1 MCTLHPIELHSISEH
16 ILWIYQQNEE
26 EPVGGLIVSRGTN
39 ETTPIEDSPPITGKP
54 SSSAAGA
61 TAILST
67 IKHGITRSGVTGSI
81 SSLSK
86 VNKFGG
92 FDCPGCAWPDPD
104 DHRTIAEFCE
114 NGAKAV
120 ADEATKKKITAKFF
134 QRQSVAELSQKSD
147 EWLNSQGRLTSPM
160 LLDEGADNYTPIS
173 WKESFELIADEL
185 CSLENPN
192 ESIFYTSGRTSNE
205 AAFLWQLLARGF
217 GTNNL
222 PDCSNMCHES
232 SGFALTDSIG
242 IGKGTVKL
250 EDFNSAE
257 LILVVGQNP
266 GTNHPRMLTALRDA
280 KKHGASIISINPLIE
295 TGMKKFKHPQNPLE
309 MLGSGKSI
317 SDRHVRININGDMA
331 FFRGLNHCLV
341 KNDNYDQTFI
351 ESHTSGFEDYKVS
364 VENVDWVEI
373 ESISGISRQEIESI
387 AKIVSESKSIITC
400 WAMGITQHHNSV
412 ETIQEMVNTHLLGGH
427 IGREGAGLCPVRGHS
442 NVQGDRTV
450 GVNHIATPSLIQNI
464 QNSTGIKTPNMHGF
478 DAVNAARA
486 MLEGNA
492 KVYLAMGGNFLSA
505 MSDTKLIAKAMNN
518 CELTVFVS
526 TKLNRNHLVTGKK
539 SLILP
544 CLGRTEIDKQTT
556 GNQFVSVENSMG
568 IVHSSQGHIKP
579 ASDALLSEPAIV
591 VGIASAL
598 ESRRPM
604 SDLEWGDLVDDYDR
618 IRDLIEQTIPGFNE
632 FNSRVR
638 EKAGFYL
645 ANPPRDDLTFNTETG
660 KAIFR
665 FHNMSCLSPEKN
677 EYVMMTIRSHDQYNT
692 TVYSGE
698 DRYRGIKSGRRIVMM
713 NPIDAKESN
722 LRAGDL
728 VNLTSVFRDELRH
741 SPHWYLVEYDIPRGN
756 VATYFPEANEL
767 IPLNSTASG
776 SNTPTS
782 KSVIVRVSKS
792 QD

>member
-1 MCTLHPIELHSISEH
+1 MGRETF
-16 ILWIYQQNEE
+16 
-26 EPVGGLIVSRGTN
+26 
-39 ETTPIEDSPPITGKP
+39 ETTPHENTPPQTGKT
-54 SSSAAGA
+54 STSAAGA

-67 IKHGITRSGVTGSI
+67 LKHGFSRSGISGSF
-81 SSLSK
+81 SSFSK

-120 ADEATKKKITAKFF
+120 ADEATKKKITSDFF
-134 QRQSVAELSQKSD
+134 LENSVVDLSKMSD
-147 EWLNSQGRLTSPM
+147 EWLNSVGRLTQPM
-160 LLDEGADNYTPIS
+160 VLHQDSINYEPIS
-173 WKESFELIADEL
+173 WDDAFEIIATEL
-185 CSLENPN
+185 VKLDNPDDA
-192 ESIFYTSGRTSNE
+192 IFYTSGRTSNE

-250 EDFNSAE
+250 ADFNSAD

-280 KKHGASIISINPLIE
+280 KKNGASIISINPLVE

-317 SDRHVRININGDMA
+317 SDKHVRININGDLA
-331 FFRGLNHCLV
+331 FFRGLNHSLI
-341 KNDNYDQTFI
+341 KNGHYDEKFI
-351 ESHTSGFEDYKVS
+351 SKYTDGFENYKNS
-364 VENVDWVEI
+364 ITNVDWKEI
-373 ESISGISRQEIESI
+373 QSTSGITRDEIESI
-387 AKIVSESKSIITC
+387 AEIVAKSQSVITC

-427 IGREGAGLCPVRGHS
+427 IGRKGAGVCPVRGHS

-450 GVNHIATPSLIQNI
+450 GINHIASPTLIENI
-464 QNSTGIKTPNMHGF
+464 LRSTGIQTPENHGY

-486 MLEGNA
+486 MIDGKG
-492 KVYLAMGGNFLSA
+492 KVFLAMGGNFLSA

-518 CELTVFVS
+518 CELTVFIS

-544 CLGRTEIDKQTT
+544 CLGRTEIDKQVS
-556 GNQFVSVENSMG
+556 GNQFVTVENSMG
-568 IVHSSQGHIKP
+568 IVHSSVGHMK
-579 ASDALLSEPAIV
+579 ASSNNLLSEPAIV
-591 VGIASAL
+591 AGIATAV
-598 ESRRPM
+598 ESK
-604 SDLEWGDLVDDYDR
+604 SSFSELDWANLVEDYDR
-618 IRDLIEQTIPGFNE
+618 VRDLIEATIPGFENY
-632 FNSRVR
+632 NSRVR
-638 EKAGFYL
+638 NKSGFYL
-645 ANPPRDDLTFNTETG
+645 PNPPRDNLTFNTVSK
-660 KAIFR
+660 KANFR
-665 FHNMSCLSPEKN
+665 FHELNGIHPGSGEF
-677 EYVMMTIRSHDQYNT
+677 VMMTIRSHDQYNT
-692 TVYSGE
+692 TVYSNQ
-698 DRYRGIKSGRRIVMM
+698 DRYRGIKAGRRIVMM
-713 NPIDAKESN
+713 NPEDAKEHKI
-722 LRAGDL
+722 RAGELVDL
-728 VNLTSVFRDELRH
+728 ESIFKGEIRRATN
-741 SPHWYLVEYDIPRGN
+741 WYVVEYDIPKGN
-756 VATYFPEANEL
+756 IATYFPEANEL
-767 IPLNSTASG
+767 IPLDSTANV

-782 KSVIVRVSKS
+782 KSIIVRISKS

>member
-1 MCTLHPIELHSISEH
+1 MRRETF
-16 ILWIYQQNEE
+16 
-26 EPVGGLIVSRGTN
+26 
-39 ETTPIEDSPPITGKP
+39 ETTPHENSPPQTGKT

-67 IKHGITRSGVTGSI
+67 LKHGLSRSGISGSF
-81 SSLSK
+81 SSFSK

-120 ADEATKKKITAKFF
+120 ADEATKKKITSDFF
-134 QRQSVAELSQKSD
+134 LENSVVDLSKMSD
-147 EWLNSQGRLTSPM
+147 EWLNSVGRLTQPM
-160 LLDEGADNYTPIS
+160 ILHQDSINYEPIS
-173 WKESFELIADEL
+173 WDDAFEIIASELIKLDNPDEA
-185 CSLENPN
+185 
-192 ESIFYTSGRTSNE
+192 IFYTSGRTSNE

-250 EDFNSAE
+250 VDFNSAD

-280 KKHGASIISINPLIE
+280 KKNGASIISINPLVE

-317 SDRHVRININGDMA
+317 SDKHVRIKINGDLA
-331 FFRGLNHCLV
+331 FFRGLNHSLI
-341 KNDNYDQTFI
+341 KNGHYDDKFI
-351 ESHTSGFEDYKVS
+351 SKYTDGFENYKNS
-364 VENVDWVEI
+364 ITNVDWKEI
-373 ESISGISRQEIESI
+373 QSTSGITRDEIESI
-387 AKIVSESKSIITC
+387 AEIVAKSQSVITC

-427 IGREGAGLCPVRGHS
+427 IGRKGAGVCPVRGHS

-450 GVNHIATPSLIQNI
+450 GINHIASPLLSENI
-464 QNSTGIKTPNMHGF
+464 FRSTGILTPENHGY

-486 MLEGNA
+486 MIDGKG
-492 KVYLAMGGNFLSA
+492 KVFLAMGGNFLSA

-518 CELTVFVS
+518 CELTVFIS

-544 CLGRTEIDKQTT
+544 CLGRTEIDKQLG
-556 GNQFVSVENSMG
+556 GNQFVTVENSMG
-568 IVHSSQGHIKP
+568 IVHSSVGHMKP
-579 ASDALLSEPAIV
+579 SSNNLLSEPAIV
-591 VGIASAL
+591 AGIATAV
-598 ESRRPM
+598 ESK
-604 SDLEWGDLVDDYDR
+604 SSFSELDWANLVEDYDR
-618 IRDLIEQTIPGFNE
+618 VRDLIEATIPGFENY
-632 FNSRVR
+632 NSRVR
-638 EKAGFYL
+638 NKSGFYL
-645 ANPPRDDLTFNTETG
+645 PNPPRDDLTFNTDSK
-660 KAIFR
+660 KANFR
-665 FHNMSCLSPEKN
+665 FHELSAIHPGSGEF
-677 EYVMMTIRSHDQYNT
+677 VMMTIRSHDQYNT
-692 TVYSGE
+692 TVYSNQ
-698 DRYRGIKSGRRIVMM
+698 DRYRGIKAGRRIVMM
-713 NPIDAKESN
+713 NPEDAKEYKI
-722 LRAGDL
+722 RAGELVDL
-728 VNLTSVFRDELRH
+728 ESIFKGELRR
-741 SPHWYLVEYDIPRGN
+741 STNWYVVEYDIPKGN
-756 VATYFPEANEL
+756 IATYFPEANEL
-767 IPLNSTASG
+767 IPLDSTANV

-782 KSVIVRVSKS
+782 KSIIVRISKS

>member
-1 MCTLHPIELHSISEH
+1 MGRETF
-16 ILWIYQQNEE
+16 
-26 EPVGGLIVSRGTN
+26 
-39 ETTPIEDSPPITGKP
+39 ETTPHENSPPQTGKT

-67 IKHGITRSGVTGSI
+67 LKHGFSRSGISGSF
-81 SSLSK
+81 SSFSK

-120 ADEATKKKITAKFF
+120 ADEATKKKITSDFF
-134 QRQSVAELSQKSD
+134 LENSVVDLSKMSD
-147 EWLNSQGRLTSPM
+147 EWLNSVGRLTQPM
-160 LLDEGADNYTPIS
+160 ILHQDSINYEPIS
-173 WKESFELIADEL
+173 WDDAFEMIATELVKLDNPDEA
-185 CSLENPN
+185 
-192 ESIFYTSGRTSNE
+192 IFYTSGRTSNE

-250 EDFNSAE
+250 ADFNSAD

-280 KKHGASIISINPLIE
+280 KKNGASIISINPLVE

-317 SDRHVRININGDMA
+317 SDKHVRININGDLA
-331 FFRGLNHCLV
+331 FFRGLNHSLI
-341 KNDNYDQTFI
+341 KNGHYDEKFI
-351 ESHTSGFEDYKVS
+351 SKYTDGFENYKNS
-364 VENVDWVEI
+364 ITNVDWKEI
-373 ESISGISRQEIESI
+373 QSTSGITRDEIESI
-387 AKIVSESKSIITC
+387 AEIVAKSQSVITC

-427 IGREGAGLCPVRGHS
+427 IGRKGAGVCPVRGHS

-450 GVNHIATPSLIQNI
+450 GINHIASPLLIENI
-464 QNSTGIKTPNMHGF
+464 LRSTGIQTPENHGY

-486 MLEGNA
+486 MIDGKGKLF
-492 KVYLAMGGNFLSA
+492 LAMGGNFLSA

-518 CELTVFVS
+518 CELTVFIS

-544 CLGRTEIDKQTT
+544 CLGRTEIDKQLS
-556 GNQFVSVENSMG
+556 GNQFVTVENSMG
-568 IVHSSQGHIKP
+568 IVHSSVGHMKP
-579 ASDALLSEPAIV
+579 SSNYLLSEPAIV
-591 VGIASAL
+591 AGIASAV
-598 ESRRPM
+598 ESK
-604 SDLEWGDLVDDYDR
+604 SSFSELDWANLVEDYDR
-618 IRDLIEQTIPGFNE
+618 VRDLIEATIPGFENY
-632 FNSRVR
+632 NSRVR
-638 EKAGFYL
+638 NKSGFYL
-645 ANPPRDDLTFNTETG
+645 PNPPRDDLTFYTDSK
-660 KAIFR
+660 KANFR
-665 FHNMSCLSPEKN
+665 FHELNGIHPGSGEF
-677 EYVMMTIRSHDQYNT
+677 VMMTIRSHDQYNT
-692 TVYSGE
+692 TVYSNQ
-698 DRYRGIKSGRRIVMM
+698 DRYRGIKAGRRIVMM
-713 NPIDAKESN
+713 NPEDAKEHKI
-722 LRAGDL
+722 RAGELVDL
-728 VNLTSVFRDELRH
+728 ESIFKGEIRRSTN
-741 SPHWYLVEYDIPRGN
+741 WYVVEYDIPKGN
-756 VATYFPEANEL
+756 IATYFPEANEL
-767 IPLNSTASG
+767 IPLDSTANV

-782 KSVIVRVSKS
+782 KSIIVRINKS

>member
-1 MCTLHPIELHSISEH
+1 MRRETF
-16 ILWIYQQNEE
+16 
-26 EPVGGLIVSRGTN
+26 
-39 ETTPIEDSPPITGKP
+39 ETTPHENSPPQTGKT

-67 IKHGITRSGVTGSI
+67 LKHGLSRSGISGSF
-81 SSLSK
+81 SSFSK

-120 ADEATKKKITAKFF
+120 ADEATKKKITSDFF
-134 QRQSVAELSQKSD
+134 LENSVVDLSKMSD
-147 EWLNSQGRLTSPM
+147 EWLNSVGRLTQPM
-160 LLDEGADNYTPIS
+160 ILHQDSINYEPIS
-173 WKESFELIADEL
+173 WDDAFEIIATELVKLDNPDEA
-185 CSLENPN
+185 
-192 ESIFYTSGRTSNE
+192 IFYTSGRTSNE

-250 EDFNSAE
+250 VDFNSAD

-280 KKHGASIISINPLIE
+280 KKNGASIISINPLVE

-317 SDRHVRININGDMA
+317 SDKHVRIKINGDLA
-331 FFRGLNHCLV
+331 FFRGLNHSLI
-341 KNDNYDQTFI
+341 KNGHYDDKFI
-351 ESHTSGFEDYKVS
+351 SKYTDGFENYKNS
-364 VENVDWVEI
+364 ITNVDWKEI
-373 ESISGISRQEIESI
+373 QSTSGITRDEIESI
-387 AKIVSESKSIITC
+387 AEIVAKSQSVITC

-427 IGREGAGLCPVRGHS
+427 IGRKGAGVCPVRGHS

-450 GVNHIATPSLIQNI
+450 GINHIASPLLSENI
-464 QNSTGIKTPNMHGF
+464 FRSTGILTPENHGY

-486 MLEGNA
+486 MIDGKG
-492 KVYLAMGGNFLSA
+492 KVFLAMGGNFLSA

-518 CELTVFVS
+518 CELTVFIS

-544 CLGRTEIDKQTT
+544 CLGRTEIDKQLG
-556 GNQFVSVENSMG
+556 GNQFVTVENSMG
-568 IVHSSQGHIKP
+568 IVHSSVGHMKP
-579 ASDALLSEPAIV
+579 SSNYLLSEPAIV
-591 VGIASAL
+591 AGIATAV
-598 ESRRPM
+598 ESK
-604 SDLEWGDLVDDYDR
+604 SSFSELDWANLVEDYDR
-618 IRDLIEQTIPGFNE
+618 VRDLIEATIPGFENY
-632 FNSRVR
+632 NSRVR
-638 EKAGFYL
+638 NKSGFYL
-645 ANPPRDDLTFNTETG
+645 PNPPRDDLTFNTDSK
-660 KAIFR
+660 KANFR
-665 FHNMSCLSPEKN
+665 FHELSAIHPGSGEF
-677 EYVMMTIRSHDQYNT
+677 VMMTIRSHDQYNT
-692 TVYSGE
+692 TVYSNQ
-698 DRYRGIKSGRRIVMM
+698 DRYRGIKAGRRIVMM
-713 NPIDAKESN
+713 NPEDAKEYKI
-722 LRAGDL
+722 RAGELVDL
-728 VNLTSVFRDELRH
+728 ESIFKGELRR
-741 SPHWYLVEYDIPRGN
+741 STNWYVVEYDIPKGN
-756 VATYFPEANEL
+756 IATYFPEANEL
-767 IPLNSTASG
+767 IPLDSTANV

-782 KSVIVRVSKS
+782 KSIIVRISKS

>member
-1 MCTLHPIELHSISEH
+1 MGRETF
-16 ILWIYQQNEE
+16 
-26 EPVGGLIVSRGTN
+26 
-39 ETTPIEDSPPITGKP
+39 ETTPHENSPPQTGKT

-67 IKHGITRSGVTGSI
+67 LKHGLSRSGISGSF
-81 SSLSK
+81 SSFSK

-120 ADEATKKKITAKFF
+120 ADEATKKKITSDFF
-134 QRQSVAELSQKSD
+134 LENSVVDLSKMSD
-147 EWLNSQGRLTSPM
+147 EWLNSVGRLTQPM
-160 LLDEGADNYTPIS
+160 ILHQDSINYEPIS
-173 WKESFELIADEL
+173 WDDAFEIIATELVKLDNPDEA
-185 CSLENPN
+185 
-192 ESIFYTSGRTSNE
+192 IFYTSGRTSNE

-250 EDFNSAE
+250 ADFNSAD

-280 KKHGASIISINPLIE
+280 KKNGASIISINPLVE

-317 SDRHVRININGDMA
+317 SDKHVRININGDLA
-331 FFRGLNHCLV
+331 FFRGLNHSLI
-341 KNDNYDQTFI
+341 KNGHYDEKFI
-351 ESHTSGFEDYKVS
+351 SKYTDGFENYKNS
-364 VENVDWVEI
+364 ITSVDWQEI
-373 ESISGISRQEIESI
+373 ESTSGISRDEIESI
-387 AKIVSESKSIITC
+387 AEIFAKSQSVITC

-427 IGREGAGLCPVRGHS
+427 IGRKGAGVCPVRGHS

-450 GVNHIATPSLIQNI
+450 GINHIVSPSLIENI
-464 QNSTGIKTPNMHGF
+464 LRSTGIQTPENHGF

-486 MLEGNA
+486 MVEGKG
-492 KVYLAMGGNFLSA
+492 KVFLAMGGNFLSA

-544 CLGRTEIDKQTT
+544 CLGRTEIDKQVS
-556 GNQFVSVENSMG
+556 GNQFVTVENSMG
-568 IVHSSQGHIKP
+568 IVHSSVGHMKP
-579 ASDALLSEPAIV
+579 SSNNLLSEPAIV
-591 VGIASAL
+591 AGIASAV
-598 ESRRPM
+598 ESK
-604 SDLEWGDLVDDYDR
+604 SSFSQLDWANLVEDYDR
-618 IRDLIEQTIPGFNE
+618 VRDLIEATIPGFENY
-632 FNSRVR
+632 NSSVR
-638 EKAGFYL
+638 NKSGFYL
-645 ANPPRDDLTFNTETG
+645 PNPPRDNLTFNTDSK
-660 KAIFR
+660 KANFR
-665 FHNMSCLSPEKN
+665 FHELSRIHPGSGEF
-677 EYVMMTIRSHDQYNT
+677 VMMTIRSHDQYNT
-692 TVYSGE
+692 TVYSSQ

-713 NPIDAKESN
+713 NPEDAEEHKIRTGEKVDLESIFN
-722 LRAGDL
+722 G
-728 VNLTSVFRDELRH
+728 ELRR
-741 SPHWYLVEYDIPRGN
+741 STNWYMVEYDIPRGN
-756 VATYFPEANEL
+756 IATYFPEANEL
-767 IPLNSTASG
+767 IPLDSTANV

>member
-1 MCTLHPIELHSISEH
+1 
-16 ILWIYQQNEE
+16 
-26 EPVGGLIVSRGTN
+26 VSRETN
-39 ETTPIEDSPPITGKP
+39 ETPPIEDTPPITGKP

-120 ADEATKKKITAKFF
+120 ADEATSKKITANFF
-134 QRQSVAELSQKSD
+134 EKYSVVELSLKSD

-160 LLDEGADNYTPIS
+160 LLDEGMDNYTPIS

-192 ESIFYTSGRTSNE
+192 QSIFYTSGRTSNE

-232 SGFALTDSIG
+232 SGFALSDSIG

-250 EDFNSAE
+250 EDFNSAS

-331 FFRGLNHCLV
+331 FFRGLNHCIV
-341 KNDNYDQTFI
+341 KNHNYDVNFI
-351 ESHTSGFEDYKVS
+351 GEHTSGFEDYKAS
-364 VENVDWVEI
+364 IENVDWVQI

-387 AKIVSESKSIITC
+387 AQIVSESKSIITC

-427 IGREGAGLCPVRGHS
+427 IGRKGAGLCPVRGHS

-450 GVNHIATPSLIQNI
+450 GINHIANPSLIQNI
-464 QNSTGIKTPNMHGF
+464 QNSTGIQTPSRHGF

-505 MSDTKLIAKAMNN
+505 MSDTKLIAKAMNR
-518 CELTVFVS
+518 CQLTAFIS
-526 TKLNRNHLVTGKK
+526 TKLNRNHLVTGQK

-544 CLGRTEIDKQTT
+544 CLGRTEVDEQTT

-568 IVHSSQGHIKP
+568 IVHSSQGHMKP
-579 ASDALLSEPAIV
+579 ASDELLSEAAIV
-591 VGIASAL
+591 AGIATAV
-598 ESRRPM
+598 EYRRPM
-604 SDLEWGDLVDDYDR
+604 SDLDWNNLVEDYDR
-618 IRDLIEQTIPGFNE
+618 IRDIIEQTIPGFNDY
-632 FNSRVR
+632 NSRVR
-638 EKAGFYL
+638 AKAGFYL
-645 ANPPRDDLTFNTETG
+645 PNPPRDDLTFNTQTG
-660 KAIFR
+660 KANFR
-665 FHNMSCLSPEKN
+665 FHNISSLSPEEN

-713 NPIDAKESN
+713 NPIDVKQSN
-722 LRAGDL
+722 LRTGDL
-728 VNLTSVFRDELRH
+728 VNLTSVFQDELRH
-741 SPHWYLVEYDIPRGN
+741 SPNWYLVEYDIPRGN

-782 KSVIVRVSKS
+782 KSVIVRVCKS

>member
-1 MCTLHPIELHSISEH
+1 MSRETIET
-16 ILWIYQQNEE
+16 
-26 EPVGGLIVSRGTN
+26 P
-39 ETTPIEDSPPITGKP
+39 PIEDTPPITGKP

-81 SSLSK
+81 RSLSK

-120 ADEATKKKITAKFF
+120 ADEATSKKITANFF
-134 QRQSVAELSQKSD
+134 QKHSVAELSRKSD

-160 LLDEGADNYTPIS
+160 LLDEGMDNYTPIS

-185 CSLENPN
+185 CSLENPDQ
-192 ESIFYTSGRTSNE
+192 SIFYTSGRTSNE

-232 SGFALTDSIG
+232 SGFALSDSIG

-250 EDFNSAE
+250 DDFNSAA

-317 SDRHVRININGDMA
+317 SDRHVRIKINGDIA
-331 FFRGLNHCLV
+331 FFRGLNNCLV
-341 KNDNYDQTFI
+341 KNDHYDQNFI
-351 ESHTSGFEDYKVS
+351 LEHTSGFEDYKAS
-364 VENVDWVEI
+364 IQNVDWNQI

-427 IGREGAGLCPVRGHS
+427 IGRKGAGLCPVRGHS

-450 GVNHIATPSLIQNI
+450 GINHIANPSLIQNI
-464 QNSTGIKTPNMHGF
+464 QNSTGIKTPNKHGF

-492 KVYLAMGGNFLSA
+492 KVYLAMGGNYLSA

-518 CELTVFVS
+518 CQLTAFVS

-544 CLGRTEIDKQTT
+544 CLGRTEVDEQTT
-556 GNQFVSVENSMG
+556 GKQFVSVENSMG
-568 IVHSSQGHIKP
+568 IVHSSQGHMKP
-579 ASDALLSEPAIV
+579 ASDELLSEVAIV
-591 VGIASAL
+591 AGIASAL

-604 SDLEWGDLVDDYDR
+604 SDLDWNNLVEDYDR
-618 IRDLIEQTIPGFNE
+618 IRDIIEQTIPGFNDY
-632 FNSRVR
+632 NSRVR
-638 EKAGFYL
+638 AKAGFYL
-645 ANPPRDDLTFNTETG
+645 PNPPRDNLTFNTQTE
-660 KAIFR
+660 KANFR
-665 FHNMSCLSPEKN
+665 FHNISRLSPEEN

-713 NPIDAKESN
+713 NPIDIKESN
-722 LRAGDL
+722 LSAGDL
-728 VNLTSVFRDELRH
+728 VNLTSVFQDELRP
-741 SPHWYLVEYDIPRGN
+741 SPNWYLVEYDIPRGN

-782 KSVIVRVSKS
+782 KSVIVRVRKS

>member
-1 MCTLHPIELHSISEH
+1 MAFT
-16 ILWIYQQNEE
+16 
-26 EPVGGLIVSRGTN
+26 VGRETF
-39 ETTPIEDSPPITGKP
+39 ETTPHENSPPQTGKT

-61 TAILST
+61 TAIFST
-67 IKHGITRSGVTGSI
+67 LKHGFSRSGISGSF

-120 ADEATKKKITAKFF
+120 ADEATKKKITSDFF
-134 QRQSVAELSQKSD
+134 LENSVVDLSKMSD
-147 EWLNSQGRLTSPM
+147 EWLNSVGRLTQPM
-160 LLDEGADNYTPIS
+160 ILHQDSINYEPIS
-173 WKESFELIADEL
+173 WDDAFEIIASELVKLDNPDEA
-185 CSLENPN
+185 
-192 ESIFYTSGRTSNE
+192 IFYTSGRTSNE

-232 SGFALTDSIG
+232 SGSALTDSIG

-250 EDFNSAE
+250 ADFNSAD

-280 KKHGASIISINPLIE
+280 KKNGASIISINPLVE

-317 SDRHVRININGDMA
+317 SDKHVRININGDLA
-331 FFRGLNHCLV
+331 FFRGLNHSLI
-341 KNDNYDQTFI
+341 KNGHYDEKFISKYTDGFVNYKNSIT
-351 ESHTSGFEDYKVS
+351 
-364 VENVDWVEI
+364 NVDWKEI
-373 ESISGISRQEIESI
+373 QSTSGITRDEIESI
-387 AKIVSESKSIITC
+387 AEIVAKSQSVITC

-427 IGREGAGLCPVRGHS
+427 IGRKGAGVCPVRGHS

-450 GVNHIATPSLIQNI
+450 GINHIASPTLIENI
-464 QNSTGIKTPNMHGF
+464 LRSTGIQTSENHGY

-486 MLEGNA
+486 MIDGKG
-492 KVYLAMGGNFLSA
+492 KVFLAMGGNFLSA

-518 CELTVFVS
+518 CELTVFIS

-544 CLGRTEIDKQTT
+544 CLGRTEIDKQLS
-556 GNQFVSVENSMG
+556 GNQFVTVENSMG
-568 IVHSSQGHIKP
+568 IVHSSVGHMKP
-579 ASDALLSEPAIV
+579 SSNYLLSEPAIV
-591 VGIASAL
+591 AGIASAV
-598 ESRRPM
+598 ESK
-604 SDLEWGDLVDDYDR
+604 SSFSELDWANLVEDYDR
-618 IRDLIEQTIPGFNE
+618 VRDLIEATIPGFENY
-632 FNSRVR
+632 NSRVR
-638 EKAGFYL
+638 NKSGFYL
-645 ANPPRDDLTFNTETG
+645 PNPPRDDLTFYTDSK
-660 KAIFR
+660 KANFR
-665 FHNMSCLSPEKN
+665 FHELNGIHPGSGEF
-677 EYVMMTIRSHDQYNT
+677 VMMTIRSHDQYNT
-692 TVYSGE
+692 TVYSSQ

-713 NPIDAKESN
+713 NPDDAKEHKI
-722 LRAGDL
+722 RAGEIVDL
-728 VNLTSVFRDELRH
+728 ESIFEGELRR
-741 SPHWYLVEYDIPRGN
+741 STNWYMVEYDIPRGN
-756 VATYFPEANEL
+756 IATYFPEANEL
-767 IPLNSTASG
+767 IPLDSTANV

>member
-1 MCTLHPIELHSISEH
+1 MRRETF
-16 ILWIYQQNEE
+16 
-26 EPVGGLIVSRGTN
+26 
-39 ETTPIEDSPPITGKP
+39 ETTPHENSPPQTGKT

-67 IKHGITRSGVTGSI
+67 LKHGLSRSGISGSF
-81 SSLSK
+81 SSFSK

-120 ADEATKKKITAKFF
+120 ADEVTKKKITSDFF
-134 QRQSVAELSQKSD
+134 LENSVVDLSKMSD
-147 EWLNSQGRLTSPM
+147 EWLNSVGRLTQPM
-160 LLDEGADNYTPIS
+160 ILHQDSINYEPIS
-173 WKESFELIADEL
+173 WDDAFEIIATELVKLDNPDEA
-185 CSLENPN
+185 
-192 ESIFYTSGRTSNE
+192 IFYTSGRTSNE

-250 EDFNSAE
+250 VDFNSAD

-280 KKHGASIISINPLIE
+280 KKNGASIISINPLVE

-317 SDRHVRININGDMA
+317 SDKHVRIKINGDLA
-331 FFRGLNHCLV
+331 FFRGLNHSLI
-341 KNDNYDQTFI
+341 KNGHYDDKFI
-351 ESHTSGFEDYKVS
+351 SKYTDGFENYKNS
-364 VENVDWVEI
+364 ITNVDWKEI
-373 ESISGISRQEIESI
+373 QSTSGITRDEIESI
-387 AKIVSESKSIITC
+387 AEIVAKSQSVITC

-427 IGREGAGLCPVRGHS
+427 IGRKGAGVCPVRGHS

-450 GVNHIATPSLIQNI
+450 GINHIASPLLSENI
-464 QNSTGIKTPNMHGF
+464 FRSTGILTPENHGY

-486 MLEGNA
+486 MIDGKG
-492 KVYLAMGGNFLSA
+492 KVFLAMGGNFLSA

-518 CELTVFVS
+518 CELTVFIS

-544 CLGRTEIDKQTT
+544 CLGRTEIDKQLG
-556 GNQFVSVENSMG
+556 GNQFVTVENSMG
-568 IVHSSQGHIKP
+568 IVHSSVGHMKP
-579 ASDALLSEPAIV
+579 SSNNLLSEPAIV
-591 VGIASAL
+591 AGIATAV
-598 ESRRPM
+598 ESK
-604 SDLEWGDLVDDYDR
+604 SSFSELDWANLVEDYDR
-618 IRDLIEQTIPGFNE
+618 VRDLIEATIPGFENY
-632 FNSRVR
+632 NSRVR
-638 EKAGFYL
+638 NKSGFYL
-645 ANPPRDDLTFNTETG
+645 PNPPRDDLTFNTDSK
-660 KAIFR
+660 KANFR
-665 FHNMSCLSPEKN
+665 FHELSGIHPGSGEF
-677 EYVMMTIRSHDQYNT
+677 VMMTIRSHDQYNT
-692 TVYSGE
+692 TVYSNQ
-698 DRYRGIKSGRRIVMM
+698 DRYRGIKAGRRIVMM
-713 NPIDAKESN
+713 NPEDAKEYKI
-722 LRAGDL
+722 RAGELVDL
-728 VNLTSVFRDELRH
+728 ESIFKGELRR
-741 SPHWYLVEYDIPRGN
+741 STNWYVVEYDIPKGN
-756 VATYFPEANEL
+756 IATYFPEANEL
-767 IPLNSTASG
+767 IPLDSTANV

-782 KSVIVRVSKS
+782 KSIIVRISKS

>member
-1 MCTLHPIELHSISEH
+1 MGRETF
-16 ILWIYQQNEE
+16 
-26 EPVGGLIVSRGTN
+26 
-39 ETTPIEDSPPITGKP
+39 ETTPHENSPPQTGKT

-67 IKHGITRSGVTGSI
+67 LKHGLSRSGISGSF
-81 SSLSK
+81 SSFSK

-120 ADEATKKKITAKFF
+120 ADEATKKKITSDFF
-134 QRQSVAELSQKSD
+134 LENSVVDLSKMSD
-147 EWLNSQGRLTSPM
+147 EWLNSVGRLTQPM
-160 LLDEGADNYTPIS
+160 ILHQDSINYEPIS
-173 WKESFELIADEL
+173 WDDAFEMIATELVKLDNPDEA
-185 CSLENPN
+185 
-192 ESIFYTSGRTSNE
+192 IFYTSGRTSNE

-250 EDFNSAE
+250 VDFNSAD

-280 KKHGASIISINPLIE
+280 KKNGASIISINPLVE

-317 SDRHVRININGDMA
+317 SDKHVRININGDLA
-331 FFRGLNHCLV
+331 FFRGLNHSLI
-341 KNDNYDQTFI
+341 KNGHYDEKFI
-351 ESHTSGFEDYKVS
+351 SKYTDGFENYKNS
-364 VENVDWVEI
+364 ITNVDWKEI
-373 ESISGISRQEIESI
+373 QSTSGITRDEIESI
-387 AKIVSESKSIITC
+387 AEIVAKSQSVITC

-427 IGREGAGLCPVRGHS
+427 IGRKGAGVCPVRGHS

-450 GVNHIATPSLIQNI
+450 GINHIASPTLIENI
-464 QNSTGIKTPNMHGF
+464 LRTTGIQTPEKHGY

-486 MLEGNA
+486 MIDGKG
-492 KVYLAMGGNFLSA
+492 KVFLAMGGNFLSA

-518 CELTVFVS
+518 CELTVFIS

-544 CLGRTEIDKQTT
+544 CLGRTEIDKQLS
-556 GNQFVSVENSMG
+556 GNQFVTVENSMG
-568 IVHSSQGHIKP
+568 VVHSSVGHMKP
-579 ASDALLSEPAIV
+579 SSNNLLSEPAIV
-591 VGIASAL
+591 AGIASAV
-598 ESRRPM
+598 ESK
-604 SDLEWGDLVDDYDR
+604 SSFSELDWVNLVEDYDR
-618 IRDLIEQTIPGFNE
+618 VRDLIEATIPGFENY
-632 FNSRVR
+632 NSRVR
-638 EKAGFYL
+638 NKSGFYL
-645 ANPPRDDLTFNTETG
+645 PNPPRDDLTFHTDSK
-660 KAIFR
+660 KANFR
-665 FHNMSCLSPEKN
+665 FHELNGIHPGSGEF
-677 EYVMMTIRSHDQYNT
+677 VMMTIRSHDQYNT
-692 TVYSGE
+692 TVYSNQ
-698 DRYRGIKSGRRIVMM
+698 DRYRGIKAGRRIVMM
-713 NPIDAKESN
+713 NPEDAKEHKIG
-722 LRAGDL
+722 AGELVDL
-728 VNLTSVFRDELRH
+728 ESIFKGEIRRSTN
-741 SPHWYLVEYDIPRGN
+741 WYVVEYDIPNGN
-756 VATYFPEANEL
+756 IATYFPEANEL
-767 IPLNSTASG
+767 IPLDSTANV

-782 KSVIVRVSKS
+782 KSIIVRIVKA
-792 QD
+792 QV

>member
-1 MCTLHPIELHSISEH
+1 
-16 ILWIYQQNEE
+16 
-26 EPVGGLIVSRGTN
+26 
-39 ETTPIEDSPPITGKP
+39 
-54 SSSAAGA
+54 
-61 TAILST
+61 
-67 IKHGITRSGVTGSI
+67 
-81 SSLSK
+81 
-86 VNKFGG
+86 
-92 FDCPGCAWPDPD
+92 
-104 DHRTIAEFCE
+104 
-114 NGAKAV
+114 
-120 ADEATKKKITAKFF
+120 
-134 QRQSVAELSQKSD
+134 
-147 EWLNSQGRLTSPM
+147 
-160 LLDEGADNYTPIS
+160 
-173 WKESFELIADEL
+173 
-185 CSLENPN
+185 
-192 ESIFYTSGRTSNE
+192 
-205 AAFLWQLLARGF
+205 
-217 GTNNL
+217 
-222 PDCSNMCHES
+222 MCHES
-232 SGFALTDSIG
+232 SGFALSDSIG

-250 EDFNSAE
+250 EDFNSAA

-331 FFRGLNHCLV
+331 FFRGLNHCIV
-341 KNDNYDQTFI
+341 KNHNYDLNFI
-351 ESHTSGFEDYKVS
+351 GEHTSGFEEYKAS
-364 VENVDWVEI
+364 IQNVDWDQI
-373 ESISGISRQEIESI
+373 ESISGICRQEIESI
-387 AKIVSESKSIITC
+387 AKIVSKSKSIITC

-427 IGREGAGLCPVRGHS
+427 IGRKGAGLCPVRGHS

-450 GVNHIATPSLIQNI
+450 GINHIANPSLIQNI
-464 QNSTGIKTPNMHGF
+464 QNSTGIQTPNKHGY

-505 MSDTKLIAKAMNN
+505 MSDTKLIAKAMNR
-518 CELTVFVS
+518 CQLTTFVS

-544 CLGRTEIDKQTT
+544 CLGRTEVDEQNT
-556 GNQFVSVENSMG
+556 GKQFVSVENSMG
-568 IVHSSQGHIKP
+568 IVHSSQGHMKP
-579 ASDALLSEPAIV
+579 ASDELLSEAAIV
-591 VGIASAL
+591 AGIASAV

-604 SDLEWGDLVDDYDR
+604 SDLDWNNLIEDYDR
-618 IRDLIEQTIPGFNE
+618 IRDIIEQTISGFNDY
-632 FNSRVR
+632 NSRVR
-638 EKAGFYL
+638 AKAGFYL
-645 ANPPRDDLTFNTETG
+645 PNPPRDNLTFNTQTG
-660 KAIFR
+660 KANFR
-665 FHNMSCLSPEKN
+665 FHNISSLSPGEN

-713 NPIDAKESN
+713 NPIDVKESN

-728 VNLTSVFRDELRH
+728 VNVTSIFQDELRH
-741 SPHWYLVEYDIPRGN
+741 SPNWYLVEYDIPRGN

-782 KSVIVRVSKS
+782 KSVIVRVRKS

>member
-1 MCTLHPIELHSISEH
+1 MGRETF
-16 ILWIYQQNEE
+16 
-26 EPVGGLIVSRGTN
+26 
-39 ETTPIEDSPPITGKP
+39 ETTPHENSPPQTGKT

-67 IKHGITRSGVTGSI
+67 FKHGFSRSGISGSI
-81 SSLSK
+81 SSFSK

-120 ADEATKKKITAKFF
+120 ADEATKKKITSDFF
-134 QRQSVAELSQKSD
+134 LENSLVDLSKMSD
-147 EWLNSQGRLTSPM
+147 EWLNSVGRLTQPM
-160 LLDEGADNYTPIS
+160 VLHQDSINYEPIS
-173 WKESFELIADEL
+173 WDDAFEMIATELVKLDNPDEA
-185 CSLENPN
+185 
-192 ESIFYTSGRTSNE
+192 IFYTSGRTSNE

-250 EDFNSAE
+250 ADFNSAD

-280 KKHGASIISINPLIE
+280 KKNGASIISINPLVE

-317 SDRHVRININGDMA
+317 SDKHVRININGDLA
-331 FFRGLNHCLV
+331 FFRGLNHSLI
-341 KNDNYDQTFI
+341 KNGHYDEIFI
-351 ESHTSGFEDYKVS
+351 SKYTDGFENYKNS
-364 VENVDWVEI
+364 ITNVDWKEI
-373 ESISGISRQEIESI
+373 QSTSGITRDEIESI
-387 AKIVSESKSIITC
+387 AEIVAKSQSVITC

-427 IGREGAGLCPVRGHS
+427 IGRKGAGVCPVRGHS

-450 GVNHIATPSLIQNI
+450 GINHIASPTLIENI
-464 QNSTGIKTPNMHGF
+464 LRSTGIQTPENHGY

-486 MLEGNA
+486 MIDGKR
-492 KVYLAMGGNFLSA
+492 KVFLAMGGNFLSA

-518 CELTVFVS
+518 CELTVFIS

-544 CLGRTEIDKQTT
+544 CLGRTEIDKQLS
-556 GNQFVSVENSMG
+556 GNQFVTVENSMG
-568 IVHSSQGHIKP
+568 IVHSSVGHMKP
-579 ASDALLSEPAIV
+579 SSNYLLSEPAIV
-591 VGIASAL
+591 AGIATAV
-598 ESRRPM
+598 ESK
-604 SDLEWGDLVDDYDR
+604 SSFSELDWANLVEDYDR
-618 IRDLIEQTIPGFNE
+618 VRDLIEATIPGFENY
-632 FNSRVR
+632 NSRVR
-638 EKAGFYL
+638 NKSGFYL
-645 ANPPRDDLTFNTETG
+645 PNPPRDDLTFYTDSK
-660 KAIFR
+660 KANFR
-665 FHNMSCLSPEKN
+665 FHELNGIHPGSGEF
-677 EYVMMTIRSHDQYNT
+677 VMMTIRSHDQYNT
-692 TVYSGE
+692 TVYSNQ
-698 DRYRGIKSGRRIVMM
+698 DRYRGIKAGRRIVMM
-713 NPIDAKESN
+713 NPEDAKEHKI
-722 LRAGDL
+722 RAGELVDL
-728 VNLTSVFRDELRH
+728 ESIFKGKIRRSTN
-741 SPHWYLVEYDIPRGN
+741 WYVVEYDIPKGN
-756 VATYFPEANEL
+756 IATYFPEANEL
-767 IPLNSTASG
+767 IPLDSTANI

-782 KSVIVRVSKS
+782 KSIIVRIRKS

>member
-1 MCTLHPIELHSISEH
+1 MGRETF
-16 ILWIYQQNEE
+16 
-26 EPVGGLIVSRGTN
+26 
-39 ETTPIEDSPPITGKP
+39 ETTPHENSPPQTGKT

-61 TAILST
+61 PAILST
-67 IKHGITRSGVTGSI
+67 LKHGLSRSGISGSF
-81 SSLSK
+81 SSFSK

-120 ADEATKKKITAKFF
+120 ADEATKKKITSDFF
-134 QRQSVAELSQKSD
+134 LENSVVDLSKMSD
-147 EWLNSQGRLTSPM
+147 EWLNSVGRLTQPM
-160 LLDEGADNYTPIS
+160 ILHQDSINYEPIS
-173 WKESFELIADEL
+173 WDDAFEMIATELVKLDNPDEA
-185 CSLENPN
+185 
-192 ESIFYTSGRTSNE
+192 IFYTSGRTSNE

-250 EDFNSAE
+250 ADFNSAD

-280 KKHGASIISINPLIE
+280 KKNGASIISINPLVE

-317 SDRHVRININGDMA
+317 SDKHVRININGDLA
-331 FFRGLNHCLV
+331 FFRGLNHSLI
-341 KNDNYDQTFI
+341 KNGHYDEKFI
-351 ESHTSGFEDYKVS
+351 SKYTDGFENYKNS
-364 VENVDWVEI
+364 ITNVDWKEI
-373 ESISGISRQEIESI
+373 QSTSGITRDEIESI
-387 AKIVSESKSIITC
+387 AEIVAKSQSVITC

-427 IGREGAGLCPVRGHS
+427 IGRKGAGVCPVRGHS

-450 GVNHIATPSLIQNI
+450 GINHIASPTLIENI
-464 QNSTGIKTPNMHGF
+464 LRSTGIQTPENHGY

-486 MLEGNA
+486 MIDGKG
-492 KVYLAMGGNFLSA
+492 KVFLAMGGNFLSA

-518 CELTVFVS
+518 CELTVFIS

-544 CLGRTEIDKQTT
+544 CLGRTEIDKQLS
-556 GNQFVSVENSMG
+556 GNQFVTVENSMG
-568 IVHSSQGHIKP
+568 IVHSSVGHMKP
-579 ASDALLSEPAIV
+579 SSNYLLSEPAIV
-591 VGIASAL
+591 AGIASAV
-598 ESRRPM
+598 ESK
-604 SDLEWGDLVDDYDR
+604 SSFSELDWANLVEDYDR
-618 IRDLIEQTIPGFNE
+618 VRDLIEATIPGFENY
-632 FNSRVR
+632 NSRVR
-638 EKAGFYL
+638 NKSGFYL
-645 ANPPRDDLTFNTETG
+645 PNPPRDDLTFYTDSK
-660 KAIFR
+660 KANFR
-665 FHNMSCLSPEKN
+665 FHELNGIHPGSGEF
-677 EYVMMTIRSHDQYNT
+677 VMMTIRSHDQYNT
-692 TVYSGE
+692 TVYSNQ
-698 DRYRGIKSGRRIVMM
+698 DRYRGIKAGRRIVMM
-713 NPIDAKESN
+713 NPEDAKEHKI
-722 LRAGDL
+722 RAGELVDL
-728 VNLTSVFRDELRH
+728 ESIFKGEIRRSTN
-741 SPHWYLVEYDIPRGN
+741 WYVVEYDIPNGN

-767 IPLNSTASG
+767 IPLDSTANV

-782 KSVIVRVSKS
+782 KSIIVRISKS

>member
-1 MCTLHPIELHSISEH
+1 MRRETF
-16 ILWIYQQNEE
+16 
-26 EPVGGLIVSRGTN
+26 
-39 ETTPIEDSPPITGKP
+39 ETTPHENSPPQTGKT

-67 IKHGITRSGVTGSI
+67 LKHGFSRSGISGSF
-81 SSLSK
+81 SSFSK

-120 ADEATKKKITAKFF
+120 ADEATKKKITSDFF
-134 QRQSVAELSQKSD
+134 LENSVVDLSKMSD
-147 EWLNSQGRLTSPM
+147 EWLNSVGRLTQPM
-160 LLDEGADNYTPIS
+160 ILHQDSVNYEPIS
-173 WKESFELIADEL
+173 WDDAFEMIATELVKLDNPDEA
-185 CSLENPN
+185 
-192 ESIFYTSGRTSNE
+192 IFYTSGRTSNE

-250 EDFNSAE
+250 ADFNSAD

-280 KKHGASIISINPLIE
+280 KKNGTSIISINPLVE

-317 SDRHVRININGDMA
+317 SDKHVRININGDLA
-331 FFRGLNHCLV
+331 FFRGLNHSLI
-341 KNDNYDQTFI
+341 KNGHYDEKFI
-351 ESHTSGFEDYKVS
+351 SKYTDGFENYKNS
-364 VENVDWVEI
+364 ITNVDWKEI
-373 ESISGISRQEIESI
+373 QSTSGITRDEIESI
-387 AKIVSESKSIITC
+387 AEIVAKSQSVITC

-427 IGREGAGLCPVRGHS
+427 IGRKGAGVCPVRGHS

-450 GVNHIATPSLIQNI
+450 GINHIASPTLIENI
-464 QNSTGIKTPNMHGF
+464 LRSTGIQSPENHGY

-486 MLEGNA
+486 MIDGKG
-492 KVYLAMGGNFLSA
+492 KVFLAMGGNFLSA

-518 CELTVFVS
+518 CELTVFIS

-544 CLGRTEIDKQTT
+544 CLGRTEIDKQLS
-556 GNQFVSVENSMG
+556 GNQFVTVENSMG
-568 IVHSSQGHIKP
+568 IVHSSVGHMKP
-579 ASDALLSEPAIV
+579 SSNYLLSEPAIV
-591 VGIASAL
+591 AGIASAV
-598 ESRRPM
+598 ESK
-604 SDLEWGDLVDDYDR
+604 SSFSELDWANLVEDYDR
-618 IRDLIEQTIPGFNE
+618 VRDLIEATIPGFENY
-632 FNSRVR
+632 NSRVR
-638 EKAGFYL
+638 NKSGFYL
-645 ANPPRDDLTFNTETG
+645 PNPPRDDLTFYTESK
-660 KAIFR
+660 KANFR
-665 FHNMSCLSPEKN
+665 FHELNGIHPGSGEF
-677 EYVMMTIRSHDQYNT
+677 VMMTIRSHDQYNT
-692 TVYSGE
+692 TVYSNQ
-698 DRYRGIKSGRRIVMM
+698 DRYRGIKAGRRIVMM
-713 NPIDAKESN
+713 NPEDAKEHKI
-722 LRAGDL
+722 RAGELVDL
-728 VNLTSVFRDELRH
+728 ESIFKGEIRRSTN
-741 SPHWYLVEYDIPRGN
+741 WYVVEYDIPKGN
-756 VATYFPEANEL
+756 IATYFPEANEL
-767 IPLNSTASG
+767 IPLDSTANV

-782 KSVIVRVSKS
+782 KSIIVRISKS

>member
-1 MCTLHPIELHSISEH
+1 MGRETF
-16 ILWIYQQNEE
+16 
-26 EPVGGLIVSRGTN
+26 
-39 ETTPIEDSPPITGKP
+39 ETTPHENSPPQTGKT

-67 IKHGITRSGVTGSI
+67 LKHGLSRSGISGSF
-81 SSLSK
+81 SSFSK

-120 ADEATKKKITAKFF
+120 ADEATKKKITSDFF
-134 QRQSVAELSQKSD
+134 LENSVVDLSKMSD
-147 EWLNSQGRLTSPM
+147 EWLNSVGRLTQPM
-160 LLDEGADNYTPIS
+160 ILHQDSINYEPIS
-173 WKESFELIADEL
+173 WDDAFEIIATELVKLDNPDEA
-185 CSLENPN
+185 
-192 ESIFYTSGRTSNE
+192 IFYTSGRTSNE

-250 EDFNSAE
+250 VDFNSAD

-280 KKHGASIISINPLIE
+280 KKNGASIISINPLVE

-317 SDRHVRININGDMA
+317 SDKHVRIKINGDLA
-331 FFRGLNHCLV
+331 FFRGLNHSLI
-341 KNDNYDQTFI
+341 KNGHYDDKFI
-351 ESHTSGFEDYKVS
+351 SKYTDGFENYKNS
-364 VENVDWVEI
+364 ITNVDWKEI
-373 ESISGISRQEIESI
+373 QSTSGITRDEIESI
-387 AKIVSESKSIITC
+387 AEIVAKSQSVITC

-427 IGREGAGLCPVRGHS
+427 IGRKGAGVCPVRGHS

-450 GVNHIATPSLIQNI
+450 GINHIASPLLSENI
-464 QNSTGIKTPNMHGF
+464 FRSTGILTPENHGY

-486 MLEGNA
+486 MIDGKG
-492 KVYLAMGGNFLSA
+492 KVFLAMGGNFLSA

-518 CELTVFVS
+518 CELTVFIS

-544 CLGRTEIDKQTT
+544 CLGRTEIDKQLG
-556 GNQFVSVENSMG
+556 GNQFVTVENSMG
-568 IVHSSQGHIKP
+568 IVHSSVGHMKP
-579 ASDALLSEPAIV
+579 SSNYLLSEPAIV
-591 VGIASAL
+591 AGIATAV
-598 ESRRPM
+598 ESK
-604 SDLEWGDLVDDYDR
+604 SSFSELDWANLVEDYDR
-618 IRDLIEQTIPGFNE
+618 VRDLIEATIPGFENY
-632 FNSRVR
+632 NSRVR
-638 EKAGFYL
+638 NKSGFYL
-645 ANPPRDDLTFNTETG
+645 PNPPRDDLTFNTDSK
-660 KAIFR
+660 KANFR
-665 FHNMSCLSPEKN
+665 FHELSAIHPGSGEF
-677 EYVMMTIRSHDQYNT
+677 VMMTIRSHDQYNT
-692 TVYSGE
+692 TVYSNQ
-698 DRYRGIKSGRRIVMM
+698 DRYRGIKAGRRIVMM
-713 NPIDAKESN
+713 NPEDAKEYKI
-722 LRAGDL
+722 RAGELVDL
-728 VNLTSVFRDELRH
+728 ESIFKGELRR
-741 SPHWYLVEYDIPRGN
+741 STNWYVVEYDIPKGN
-756 VATYFPEANEL
+756 IATYFPEANEL
-767 IPLNSTASG
+767 IPLDSTANV

-782 KSVIVRVSKS
+782 KSIIVRISKS

>member
-1 MCTLHPIELHSISEH
+1 
-16 ILWIYQQNEE
+16 
-26 EPVGGLIVSRGTN
+26 VGRETF
-39 ETTPIEDSPPITGKP
+39 ETTPLEESPPKTGQT
-54 SSSAAGA
+54 STSAAGA

-67 IKHGITRSGVTGSI
+67 LKHGFSRSGISGSF
-81 SSLSK
+81 SSFSK

-120 ADEATKKKITAKFF
+120 ADEATKKKITSDFF
-134 QRQSVAELSQKSD
+134 LENSVVDLSKMSD
-147 EWLNSQGRLTSPM
+147 EWLNSVGRLTQPM
-160 LLDEGADNYTPIS
+160 ILPQDSINYEPIS
-173 WKESFELIADEL
+173 WDDAFEIIATELVKLDNPDEA
-185 CSLENPN
+185 
-192 ESIFYTSGRTSNE
+192 IFYTSGRTSNE

-250 EDFNSAE
+250 ADFNSAD

-280 KKHGASIISINPLIE
+280 KKNGASIISINPLVE

-317 SDRHVRININGDMA
+317 SDKHVRININGDLA
-331 FFRGLNHCLV
+331 FFRGLNHSLI
-341 KNDNYDQTFI
+341 KNGHYDEKFI
-351 ESHTSGFEDYKVS
+351 SKYTDGFENYKNLIT
-364 VENVDWVEI
+364 NVDWKEI
-373 ESISGISRQEIESI
+373 QSTSGITRDEIESI
-387 AKIVSESKSIITC
+387 AEIVAKSQSVITC

-427 IGREGAGLCPVRGHS
+427 IGRKGAGVCPVRGHS

-450 GVNHIATPSLIQNI
+450 GINHIASPTLIENI
-464 QNSTGIKTPNMHGF
+464 LRSTGIQTPENHGY

-486 MLEGNA
+486 MIDGKG
-492 KVYLAMGGNFLSA
+492 KVFLAMGGNFLSA

-518 CELTVFVS
+518 CELTVFIS

-544 CLGRTEIDKQTT
+544 CLGRTEIDQQLS
-556 GNQFVSVENSMG
+556 GNQFVTVENSMG
-568 IVHSSQGHIKP
+568 IVHSSVGHMKP
-579 ASDALLSEPAIV
+579 SSNYLLSEPAIV
-591 VGIASAL
+591 AGIASAVEAKSSFSEL
-598 ESRRPM
+598 
-604 SDLEWGDLVDDYDR
+604 DWANLVEDYDR
-618 IRDLIEQTIPGFNE
+618 VRDLIEATIPGFENY
-632 FNSRVR
+632 NSRIR
-638 EKAGFYL
+638 NKSGFYL
-645 ANPPRDDLTFNTETG
+645 PNPPRDDLIFYTDSK
-660 KAIFR
+660 KANFR
-665 FHNMSCLSPEKN
+665 FHELNGIHPGSGEF
-677 EYVMMTIRSHDQYNT
+677 VMMTIRSHDQYNT
-692 TVYSGE
+692 TVYSNQ
-698 DRYRGIKSGRRIVMM
+698 DRYRGIKAGRRIVMM
-713 NPIDAKESN
+713 NPEDAKEHKI
-722 LRAGDL
+722 RAGEL
-728 VNLTSVFRDELRH
+728 VYLESIFKGEIRRSTN
-741 SPHWYLVEYDIPRGN
+741 WYVVEYDIPKGN
-756 VATYFPEANEL
+756 IATYFPEANEL
-767 IPLNSTASG
+767 IPLDSTANV

-782 KSVIVRVSKS
+782 KSIIVRINKS